1 MAAAGSTSYGSGPR
15 ADALSWGGDHVA
27 VRYLLRS
34 PRRTL
39 APAGHR
45 GGVGG
50 CSEARSPLPFHAQVA
65 EVLQG
70 LFQELPSI
78 AFQSV
83 LQTAMKVVTVLGT
96 QYTQETVEVIL
107 SLCHPS
113 DR

>member
-1 MAAAGSTSYGSGPR
+1 M
-15 ADALSWGGDHVA
+15 
-27 VRYLLRS
+27 
-34 PRRTL
+34 
-39 APAGHR
+39 
-45 GGVGG
+45 
-50 CSEARSPLPFHAQVA
+50 A

-83 LQTAMKVVTVLGT
+83 LPNAMKVVTMLGT